1 MRFNVS
7 TDYLG
12 AAWLHAGLLFT
23 VHVLNRAKRKPGAS
37 DHAWRPASARRLSEY
52 FGNHGAGLDGQG

>member
-23 VHVLNRAKRKPGAS
+23 VMFLIAPSAS
-37 DHAWRPASARRLSEY
+37 QAQVDHARRPASARRLSEH